1 MASDQ
6 PFRFLDLPAE
16 LRCMVYEC
24 LNVET
29 RLYTINYSY
38 PFDTSTPVTASIV
51 IKRLSTSILASCH
64 LICAEAATILAPK
77 LKYLRNHEPLH
88 FIVHTLGFDTLF
100 YGRNSVISAIRNQE
114 QYVRFHGKET
124 EWKPYTGHAFTDMHL
139 RPNEKRYALLL
150 KFIYTCANYTRN
162 RHSNKMLVTVKA
174 HPDFCFDSFT
184 SSILGSEY
192 QEEGQRFRDID
203 EVEMRL
209 WCDKID
215 VDTCLQ
221 TVETNI
227 APEDFRTIGP
237 WRTTIRGMDDAERNE
252 VCSSGEVIE
261 LM

>member
-1 MASDQ
+1 
-6 PFRFLDLPAE
+6 
-16 LRCMVYEC
+16 
-24 LNVET
+24 
-29 RLYTINYSY
+29 
-38 PFDTSTPVTASIV
+38 
-51 IKRLSTSILASCH
+51 
-64 LICAEAATILAPK
+64 LAPK
-77 LKYLRNHEPLH
+77 LKHLRNHEPLH

-100 YGRNSVISAIRNQE
+100 YGRNSVISAIRSQE

-139 RPNEKRYALLL
+139 RPDEKRYALLL

-174 HPDFCFDSFT
+174 HLDFCFDSFIT
-184 SSILGSEY
+184 SILSSEY

-209 WCDKID
+209 CCDKID
-215 VDTCLQ
+215 VDTSLH
-221 TVETNI
+221 TVVAEI

-237 WRTTIRGMDDAERNE
+237 WRTAIRGMDDAERNE